1 MDDKKTTISD
11 IRHHLRTLMREL
23 DVVKGIFLGTGF
35 TYAQCHLMFELSQHS
50 SINPLPLAKK
60 LLLDKSNLSR
70 MVKRLVEL
78 GMIRSKQSKIDQRQ
92 KELSLTAKGKS
103 LIDRINKVSNSQVSD
118 ALEQLSAE
126 QQETVVQGLSLYAD
140 ALRKIR
146 LKSEAD
152 FQAIEQKR
160 NSK

>member
-1 MDDKKTTISD
+1 MDEKTTIGD

-23 DVVKGIFLGTGF
+23 DVVKGIFLGTGV
-35 TYAQCHLMFELSQHS
+35 TYAQCHLMFGLSQHS

-118 ALEQLSAE
+118 ALEQLSVE

-152 FQAIEQKR
+152 VQAIEQKR